1 MKDGKAKSQ
10 RRWAIASLL
19 LLMTVACDQATK
31 HVATSS
37 FIDVIPYTLVGGFVE
52 LLYSENAGAFLG
64 LGSDFHHS
72 TRFWLFTVGVGGLLL
87 VFSARLFQAT
97 KPVELVGWSLVIG
110 GGASNLIDRVV
121 RDGRVVDFLR
131 IGIGDLRTGIF
142 NIADT
147 AIVLGL
153 VCLFASALWLRKD
166 GAVRSR
172 ISGNAR
178 RDVADG

>member
-1 MKDGKAKSQ
+1 MKDALLKNQ
-10 RRWAIASLL
+10 RRWAVAALL

-31 HVATSS
+31 HVAASS
-37 FIDVIPYTLVGGFVE
+37 FIDAIPYTLVGGFVE

-64 LGSDFHHS
+64 LGSDLHHQ

-97 KPVELVGWSLVIG
+97 KLVELVGWSLVIG
-110 GGASNLIDRVV
+110 GGASNLIDRLV

-142 NIADT
+142 NVADA

-153 VCLFASALWLRKD
+153 FCLFSSALWLHHD
-166 GAVRSR
+166 R
-172 ISGNAR
+172 ISSG
-178 RDVADG
+178 

>member
-1 MKDGKAKSQ
+1 MKDTGSK
-10 RRWAIASLL
+10 RERWWAVASLL

-31 HVATSS
+31 HVAASS

-52 LLYSENAGAFLG
+52 LLYSENRGAFLG

-110 GGASNLIDRVV
+110 GGASNLIDRLV

-131 IGIGDLRTGIF
+131 IGIGELRTGIF
-142 NIADT
+142 NVADA

-153 VCLFASALWLRKD
+153 ACLFASALWLHNERL
-166 GAVRSR
+166 RSR
-172 ISGNAR
+172 
-178 RDVADG
+178 